1 MITNKLENTPSL
13 LLFCSLLLLLMTC
26 NRNTFKD
33 KWTQQQ
39 APDYFQARFETTKG
53 HFDIEAR
60 REWAPTGV
68 DRLYQ
73 LIKSGFYQ
81 DIALFRVVPDY
92 VVQFGIHNDSTLNR
106 AWRKFPLQDE
116 AVIEKNTLG
125 TIAFARGGPNT
136 RTTQIYININN
147 NSPRLDTLSYV
158 GVSGFPVIA
167 RVTEGMDVVLSFY
180 DEYGNEPA
188 GKQDSIQTYG
198 NAFLKR
204 NYPQL
209 DYVKKAYI
217 LE

>member
-1 MITNKLENTPSL
+1 MKNTILGKINTPL
-13 LLFCSLLLLLMTC
+13 LLICLLFLTLACS
-26 NRNTFKD
+26 RNTFKD
-33 KWTQQQ
+33 KWTKWQ
-39 APDYFQARFETTKG
+39 APDYFKARFETTKG
-53 HFDIEAR
+53 NFDIEAQ
-60 REWAPTGV
+60 REWAPIGV

-73 LIKSGFYQ
+73 LIKSGFYE

-92 VVQFGIHNDSTLNR
+92 VVQFGIHNDSTLNKT
-106 AWRKFPLQDE
+106 WRKYPLQDE

-167 RVTEGMDVVLSFY
+167 KVTKGMDVVLSFY

-204 NYPQL
+204 SYPQL

>member
-53 HFDIEAR
+53 DFDIEAR

-73 LIKSGFYQ
+73 LIKSGFYE

-92 VVQFGIHNDSTLNR
+92 VVQFGIHNDSTLNK
-106 AWRKFPLQDE
+106 AWQK
-116 AVIEKNTLG
+116 
-125 TIAFARGGPNT
+125 FARF
-136 RTTQIYININN
+136 R
-147 NSPRLDTLSYV
+147 
-158 GVSGFPVIA
+158 
-167 RVTEGMDVVLSFY
+167 M
-180 DEYGNEPA
+180 
-188 GKQDSIQTYG
+188 KQ
-198 NAFLKR
+198 
-204 NYPQL
+204 
-209 DYVKKAYI
+209 
-217 LE
+217 

>member
-1 MITNKLENTPSL
+1 MTTSKSGNIYSL
-13 LLFCSLLLLLMTC
+13 LFLCSLFLVLMNC
-26 NRNTFKD
+26 SRNTFKD
-33 KWTQQQ
+33 KWTQQK
-39 APDYFQARFETTKG
+39 APDYFKARFETTKG
-53 HFDIEAR
+53 NFDIEAR
-60 REWAPTGV
+60 REWAPVGV

-92 VVQFGIHNDSTLNR
+92 VVQFGIHNDSTLNK

-116 AVIEKNTLG
+116 VVTEKNTLG

-136 RTTQIYININN
+136 RNTQIYININN

-167 RVTEGMDVVLSFY
+167 KVTEGMDVVLSFY

-198 NAFLKR
+198 NAFLNR
-204 NYPQL
+204 NYPEL